1 MLTASAKWLYAG
13 LLLLLF
19 GSFTAGNSQ
28 TFGEITGT
36 VTDSSGAIVAGASV
50 TVTNTATRVE
60 RRVET
65 NDVGNY
71 SVPFLNP
78 GSYDITAQVAGFKV
92 ATRFGLIL
100 QVGDVARVNFTMEVG
115 AVTETVQVAG
125 GAVLL
130 QTESTALGTVIERQ
144 RIVELPLNGRNF
156 LQLVRL
162 SPNVSAEQGSGGQAD
177 SRQGGERANQ
187 SISIAGQRQQ
197 YNQFTLD
204 GVENTDPNFNTF
216 VVRPSVEAL
225 QEFKV
230 QTGVYSA
237 EFGKATSQI
246 NATTRAGTN
255 DFHGSF
261 FEFLRNDAIQAKRW
275 NVNQKNPFRRN
286 QYGFTFAGPL
296 LKDKLFFMTNW
307 EGLKDRT
314 SREARSTVAT
324 TAMRNGDFSGPGDLR
339 TIYDPDTI
347 RLQNGAYTATPFPN
361 NRIPQTRFK
370 KAFVKLLEFYPEPN
384 VPGALVGIS
393 SWNFIRRAA
402 SPTDWDQF
410 TGRIDFSEKANSQWF
425 GRLSWGDES
434 VLSGSDLGFNDSS
447 VVTKVWQAMVSNART
462 LSPAVVNE
470 LRLGFNF
477 MNNARLTSQFNGVRD
492 VTKELG
498 HSGSRLAG
506 EDRLGPAV
514 HRVQRLHQ
522 QYCWLRREQRGPL
535 HRQEPYLSNTRQR
548 ELGARRAYLQV
559 WRGGGRPTL
568 Q

>member
-1 MLTASAKWLYAG
+1 MLRQRMHWGFGG
-13 LLLLLF
+13 LVVLLLF
-19 GSFTAGNSQ
+19 AASTGNAQ

-36 VTDSSGAIVAGASV
+36 VTDSTGAVVAGAVV

-65 NDVGNY
+65 NAVGNY
-71 SVPFLNP
+71 NVPFLNP
-78 GSYDITAQVAGFKV
+78 GSYDISAQLAGFKS
-92 ATRFGLIL
+92 ATRSGLTL

-115 AVTETVQVAG
+115 AVTETVEVAG

-130 QTESTALGTVIERQ
+130 QTESTALGTVIEQQ

-162 SPNVSAEQGSGGQAD
+162 SPNVAAEQGSGGQAD

-204 GVENTDPNFNTF
+204 GVENTDPNFNTY

-255 DFHGSF
+255 DFHGAV

-275 NVNQKNPFRRN
+275 LVNDKNPFRRN
-286 QYGFTFAGPL
+286 QYGFTAAGPVF
-296 LKDKLFFMTNW
+296 KDRLFFMANY
-307 EGLKDRT
+307 EGLRDRT

-339 TIYDPDTI
+339 TIYDPNTI
-347 RLQNGAYTATPFPN
+347 RQLPGGAYTATPFAN
-361 NRIPQTRFK
+361 NRIPQSRFRRP
-370 KAFVKLLEFYPEPN
+370 FVKMLDFYPEPN

-393 SWNFIRRAA
+393 SWNFIRRAS
-402 SPTDWDQF
+402 SPTNWDQF
-410 TGRIDFSEKANSQWF
+410 TGRGDFSESPNSQWF
-425 GRLSWGDES
+425 GRLSWGDE
-434 VLSGSDLGFNDSS
+434 
-447 VVTKVWQAMVSNART
+447 A
-462 LSPAVVNE
+462 
-470 LRLGFNF
+470 
-477 MNNARLTSQFNGVRD
+477 
-492 VTKELG
+492 
-498 HSGSRLAG
+498 
-506 EDRLGPAV
+506 
-514 HRVQRLHQ
+514 
-522 QYCWLRREQRGPL
+522 
-535 HRQEPYLSNTRQR
+535 
-548 ELGARRAYLQV
+548 
-559 WRGGGRPTL
+559 
-568 Q
+568 